1 MRASPASSRRRRARI
16 NLAKHDVG
24 RRRVPI
30 AGPGDVEV
38 HRGKDDRYYMLDFGR
53 TMPPEAPPLRGEL
66 TGGAPHNA
74 RAIFHRLLRPA
85 LVERFPRALN
95 SDAFSAFNE
104 YDANKSQQNDDVR
117 EATSHLY
124 NRVIPMFA
132 ADLER
137 RYGSGP
143 PMTDPEPFSS
153 GEVGGLLNVPTTP
166 TLSWIGSDAWLQ
178 THTVGAQY
186 VNAAAAGSGGARRDR
201 NGNDSVF
208 ARLRERLQS
217 ISAWR
222 LHKAGIN
229 CRHLGRIRALLHS
242 PPLRRVVLSV
252 IAARCMKQELDRRM
266 RAMMSAQSVRA
277 VPSDEP
283 FKRMACEFFNSCFES
298 GCMERC
304 KTYWTTSLRQQIEQR
319 FPLAL
324 SEAEREPDFDL
335 RESVSVSA
343 VFVMAVELSAMKLA
357 PDAEH
362 HLLETA
368 SGRRETA
375 FALRDIDIL
384 EIGSTVKMS
393 QVVHHGR
400 AVHMLLEGI
409 NCVDSAQARRVLG
422 VAHTAAV
429 VAWRHAVDGELQRTI
444 LSLIEIELACVDE
457 DEAISRAMFASAMNV
472 FWEISSTWQSPKLFD
487 AWHISLD
494 RVEVHCIAHPVL
506 AVDPQIPMMLAH
518 WRDVLMRCQ
527 ASARFVAQ
535 RGPIDAYHLDVS
547 ESPAPA
553 DSAFSGIDRVLSAM
567 RASVEWRRSAIT
579 AGAAAQAEMGG
590 ASSTMT
596 LL

>member
-1 MRASPASSRRRRARI
+1 MSSRRAIAGSCARFPSACCAFRSSASSHTRAIASSPCRCCQISRSTLVYGSADGGVSVLSTDARVAGVVEAGGGAHQFGQARRRAAPACRSPDRATSRCI
-16 NLAKHDVG
+16 AARTTATTCSISAVPCHP
-24 RRRVPI
+24 RR
-30 AGPGDVEV
+30 
-38 HRGKDDRYYMLDFGR
+38 
-53 TMPPEAPPLRGEL
+53 PPLRGEL

-85 LVERFPRALN
+85 LVERFSARALN

-186 VNAAAAGSGGARRDR
+186 VQRRRPPAAAALAATATATTRCLLASASGCSRFR
-201 NGNDSVF
+201 
-208 ARLRERLQS
+208 
-217 ISAWR
+217 AWR

-375 FALRDIDIL
+375 FCAARHRHSRDWQHRQD
-384 EIGSTVKMS
+384 VA
-393 QVVHHGR
+393 GR
-400 AVHMLLEGI
+400 ASRSRCAHAARGHQLRRQRTG
-409 NCVDSAQARRVLG
+409 APRARRGAHSGGGG
-422 VAHTAAV
+422 VA
-429 VAWRHAVDGELQRTI
+429 
-444 LSLIEIELACVDE
+444 
-457 DEAISRAMFASAMNV
+457 
-472 FWEISSTWQSPKLFD
+472 
-487 AWHISLD
+487 
-494 RVEVHCIAHPVL
+494 
-506 AVDPQIPMMLAH
+506 
-518 WRDVLMRCQ
+518 
-527 ASARFVAQ
+527 AR
-535 RGPIDAYHLDVS
+535 G
-547 ESPAPA
+547 
-553 DSAFSGIDRVLSAM
+553 
-567 RASVEWRRSAIT
+567 RRR
-579 AGAAAQAEMGG
+579 AAAHNPQ
-590 ASSTMT
+590 SDRD
-596 LL
+596 